1 MKHMQ
6 DLADIWNIDYIK
18 LPHWGQPT
26 HIMSM
31 LSHIDQGTISV
42 FWISGTNPLV
52 SLPDLN
58 RIRKLLTK
66 EDLFVIVQDIF
77 MTETAEIAD
86 VVLPAACWGEKRGV
100 SPTSIARFI
109 SHIKPSNRRAK
120 QKLIS
125 TFSLHFAKRMDFKDK
140 MEIG

>member
-1 MKHMQ
+1 MKE
-6 DLADIWNIDYIK
+6 LAELWNID
-18 LPHWGQPT
+18 LERVPHWAQPT

-31 LSHIDQGTISV
+31 LSHIEEGSISV

-52 SLPDLN
+52 SLPDLD
-58 RIRKLLTK
+58 RIRRLFTK
-66 EDLFVIVQDIF
+66 KDLFVIVQDIF
-77 MTETAEIAD
+77 LTETAEIAD
-86 VVLPAACWGEKRGV
+86 VVLPAAAWGEKRGV

-125 TFSLHFAKRMDFKDK
+125 TFSLHFAKRMDFK
-140 MEIG
+140 

>member
-86 VVLPAACWGEKRGV
+86 VVLPAACWGEKTGCFTNVDRTV
-100 SPTSIARFI
+100 HI
-109 SHIKPSNRRAK
+109 SHKAIEPPGQAK
-120 QKLIS
+120 ADLDIFPPFREADGLQ
-125 TFSLHFAKRMDFKDK
+125 
-140 MEIG
+140 G